1 VRRQPR
7 RRRGRRRDGS
17 VVCLLHPGAMII
29 SRRPEA
35 AASCRPHLAGY
46 ADGQPCG
53 PGGRG
58 ARERPVLA
66 QRADGDGPPRRA
78 RPQPERAL
86 QRAAA
91 PLDRARVPGLR
102 LHARLHQPEQPLL
115 EPGELP
121 GLRTGDAA
129 RGGGG
134 GSSPEAASGKKA
146 AGSTKA
152 ASSGRSGGSA
162 TPATS
167 PRPTRED
174 TGARS
179 QRVTPPRYEGH
190 DVTPAGSAPPRGVV
204 FGAVAL
210 GGLALGALVAFAAR
224 RLT

>member
-1 VRRQPR
+1 MPMANQADNVVAERVNDLYWHSERTVTDLLAELDLSRNALYNALQPLSTGHGCPDCDSTLVYTNR
-7 RRRGRRRDGS
+7 SNRSSSRASCPDCGR
-17 VVCLLHPGAMII
+17 VMQLAA
-29 SRRPEA
+29 EA
-35 AASCRPHLAGY
+35 AEA
-46 ADGQPCG
+46 
-53 PGGRG
+53 
-58 ARERPVLA
+58 
-66 QRADGDGPPRRA
+66 PPKA
-78 RPQPERAL
+78 
-86 QRAAA
+86 
-91 PLDRARVPGLR
+91 
-102 LHARLHQPEQPLL
+102 
-115 EPGELP
+115 
-121 GLRTGDAA
+121 T
-129 RGGGG
+129 
-134 GSSPEAASGKKA
+134 SGKKA